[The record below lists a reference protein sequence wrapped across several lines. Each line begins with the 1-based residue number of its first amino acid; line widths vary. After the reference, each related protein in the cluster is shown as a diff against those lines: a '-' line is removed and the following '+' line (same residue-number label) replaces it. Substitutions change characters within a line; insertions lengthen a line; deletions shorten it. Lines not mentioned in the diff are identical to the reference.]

1 MNARMDVQNWG
12 QPKPELRKIDTIK
25 TQVRREFFIDVTKV
39 VFRNKRSTSP
49 FLTARKLGFSNHKI

>member
-1 MNARMDVQNWG
+1 MQEWMFKTEHNQ
-12 QPKPELRKIDTIK
+12 KPELRKIGTIK

-49 FLTARKLGFSNHKI
+49 F